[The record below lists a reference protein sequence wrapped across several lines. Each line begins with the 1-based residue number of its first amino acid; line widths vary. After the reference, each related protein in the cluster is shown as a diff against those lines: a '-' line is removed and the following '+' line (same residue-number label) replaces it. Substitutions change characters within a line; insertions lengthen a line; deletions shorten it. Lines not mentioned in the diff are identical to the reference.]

1 MNKMAALPL
10 DVQQALKRQAPKAL
24 KAPFKK
30 EVDKRFKRIK
40 KEMIKEFLSLPVT
53 QELMQGADGVNISGT
68 LNGVTNLFAF
78 IGFDRGEQPILPIM
92 RVLENTNIQFH
103 KNIKNPKIGN
113 SYNIYLPTPQEIF
126 EITPMPW
133 ATGRSWAQGIERGI
147 SGLGFLLRKN
157 NRGRSGA
164 AIQSRV
170 KVRGGRFSNTAY
182 ISAFIKKYKKRFEEL
197 K

>member
-1 MNKMAALPL
+1 MARLPPDVQAALR
-10 DVQQALKRQAPKAL
+10 RQAPRVL
-24 KAPFKK
+24 KVPFKR

-40 KEMIKEFLSLPVT
+40 NEMIKEFLGLPVT
-53 QELMQGADGVNISGT
+53 QELMQGSDGVNISGT

-78 IGFDRGEQPILPIM
+78 IGFDKGEQPILPIM
-92 RVLENTNIQFH
+92 QALENTKIQFS
-103 KNIKNPKIGN
+103 KNIKNPRIGN
-113 SYNIYLPTPQEIF
+113 SYKVFLPTAEEIF
-126 EITPMPW
+126 QLTPMPW

-157 NRGRSGA
+157 NRGRSGV

-170 KVRGGRFSNTAY
+170 KVRGGRFNNTTY
-182 ISAFIKKYKKRFEEL
+182 ISSFIKKYKKRFKDL

>member
-1 MNKMAALPL
+1 MALLPPDVQAALKKSGP
-10 DVQQALKRQAPKAL
+10 RAL

-30 EVDKRFKRIK
+30 EVNKRFKRIK
-40 KEMIKEFLSLPVT
+40 KEMIKEFLGLPVT
-53 QELMQGADGVNISGT
+53 QELMQGSDGVNISGT

-78 IGFDRGEQPILPIM
+78 IGFDKGEQPILPIIQS
-92 RVLENTNIQFH
+92 LENTQIQFS
-103 KNIKNPKIGN
+103 KSIKNPRIGN
-113 SYNIYLPTPQEIF
+113 SYNVFLPTAEEIF
-126 EITPMPW
+126 QITPMPW

-170 KVRGGRFSNTAY
+170 KVRGGKFNNTTY
-182 ISAFIKKYKKRFEEL
+182 ISSFIKKYKKRFEEL

>member
-1 MNKMAALPL
+1 MAALPL

-30 EVDKRFKRIK
+30 EVDKKFKRIK
-40 KEMIKEFLSLPVT
+40 NQMIKEFLSHPVT

-78 IGFDRGEQPILPIM
+78 IGFDRGEQPILPIIQ
-92 RVLENTNIQFH
+92 VLENTKIQFH
-103 KNIKNPKIGN
+103 KNIKTPKIGN
-113 SYNIYLPTPQEIF
+113 SYNVYLPTPQQIF

-170 KVRGGRFSNTAY
+170 KVRGGRFRNTVY

-197 K
+197 E